1 MPPASKA
8 TTVIKTV
15 SPSGQISLGKK
26 YAGKTV
32 IIEQPEEGQWIIKTG
47 VTIPE
52 NEQWLHTPEMK
63 QNLKDYFEW
72 SANRT
77 PQATN
82 LDEFEATM
90 LKRLEEGDLPRK
102 K

>member
-1 MPPASKA
+1 MPRASSN

-32 IIEQPEEGQWIIKTG
+32 IIEQPEEGQWVIKTG